1 MDLIR
6 NIAVGRKPLVLP
18 FARVLLMVALS
29 SNASS
34 ASEFVL
40 SNREDKETLMFT
52 PKGSGK
58 VNLTGKWE
66 GSAKSI
72 EVALFS
78 PTQWIAYWRGTVTK
92 NPFDLSWDFSEK
104 ELEESA
110 RPWKIVLRAKGGE
123 AKGTVEVAGT
133 AIEPGEGKEGE
144 KEKKEETKLDKP
156 YELSKPVKDE
166 IPPIPLDDF
175 GLRVRR
181 IFMENPF
188 YKPWVDKI
196 TSSKKNA
203 KMEIRPLGLTVTPLV
218 RKMNSRYGGM
228 SLTVRNITL
237 TPAQNVSLMESIS
250 GGVETSLELLMRV
263 ELPGWHL
270 VALQLTPFTAYPGES
285 PRITALQVETRS
297 LSRGEVTPASAY
309 PVSGTETVLLVPVLL
324 SQPGEYLLTAR
335 PVAREPAE
343 ILFVLGSI
351 ELYRLSY

>member
-1 MDLIR
+1 MDLIQKVKGMR
-6 NIAVGRKPLVLP
+6 TRCPAVAGIVLVAFFWPSPSL
-18 FARVLLMVALS
+18 AR
-29 SNASS
+29 
-34 ASEFVL
+34 EFVL
-40 SNREDKETLMFT
+40 NSREDKETLMFT
-52 PKGSGK
+52 PKTPGK

-66 GSAKSI
+66 GAAKSLD
-72 EVALFS
+72 VAIYS
-78 PTQWIAYWRGTVTK
+78 PTQFFPHWRGTITK

-110 RPWKIVLRAKGGE
+110 RPWKIVLKARGGE
-123 AKGTVEVAGT
+123 AKGTAEVAGT
-133 AIEPGEGKEGE
+133 AIDPGEGKEGE
-144 KEKKEETKLDKP
+144 KGKKEEPKTDKQD
-156 YELSKPVKDE
+156 ELSRPVRDE
-166 IPPIPLDDF
+166 VPPVPLDDF

-181 IFMENPF
+181 IFLENPF

-196 TSSKKNA
+196 TSGKKNA
-203 KMEIRPLGLTVTPLV
+203 KVEVRPLGLTVTPLV
-218 RKMNSRYGGM
+218 RKTNSRYGGM
-228 SLTVRNITL
+228 SMTVRNITL

-270 VALQLTPFTAYPGES
+270 VALQLTPFAAYPGES
-285 PRITALQVETRS
+285 PRLTALQIETRS
-297 LSRGEVTPASAY
+297 LSRGEVTPASSY
-309 PVSGTETVLLVPVLL
+309 PVSGTETILLAPVLL